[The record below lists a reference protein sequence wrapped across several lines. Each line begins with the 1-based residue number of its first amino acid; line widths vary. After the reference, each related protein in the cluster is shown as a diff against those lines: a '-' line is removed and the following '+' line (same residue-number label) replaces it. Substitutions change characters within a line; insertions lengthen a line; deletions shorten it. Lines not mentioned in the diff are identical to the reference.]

1 MAKRR
6 KLTAPSAE
14 DLSRLE
20 EEFRRETSPSPMAP
34 IAQVAAEAAREAPV
48 SDPEIRASQARDS
61 ADAQTLRDAEAAG
74 LLIREIPVEEIAAED
89 MVRDR
94 AQITREEM
102 QELELSIELNGLR
115 LPIEVYEL
123 SETDGGPERYGII
136 SGYRRYKA
144 VSGMYERWNDPRH
157 AKIKAIVREPG
168 SLEKAF
174 ASMVEEN
181 EIRVNLSPFER
192 GRIVSLAV
200 QMGVF
205 PSTQVAVDRMFA
217 MASKAKRSKIRS
229 FAVIFEEL
237 GDLLNFPEALSEK
250 QGLRLSAAL
259 RGGADRTLR
268 DTLGEA
274 APADSADEWD
284 VLEPIVAAFEDN
296 ARDERRGGRPSRKG
310 RAVGSPG
317 REVKTSTG
325 FTIRRDADEK
335 GFMIRV
341 GGRQVDSL
349 LMDDLVREVQRLL
362 DKPK

>member
-20 EEFRRETSPSPMAP
+20 EEFRRETSLSPMAP

-48 SDPEIRASQARDS
+48 SDPDTRASQARDS
-61 ADAQTLRDAEAAG
+61 ADAQTLREAEAAG
-74 LLIREIPVEEIAAED
+74 LLIREIPVEQIAAED

-94 AQITREEM
+94 AQITPEEM

-123 SETDGGPERYGII
+123 VDTYEGPERYGII

-144 VSGMYERWNDPRH
+144 VSGMYARWNDPRH

-174 ASMVEEN
+174 SSMVEEN

-205 PSTQVAVDRMFA
+205 KSTTEAVDRMFG

-229 FAVIFEEL
+229 FALIFEDL
-237 GDLLNFPEALSEK
+237 GDLLTYPEGLTEK

-259 RGGADRTLR
+259 RGGADRALR
-268 DTLGEA
+268 DTLADA
-274 APADSADEWD
+274 APQDTAEEWD
-284 VLEPIVAAFEDN
+284 ILEPIVTSYEEN
-296 ARDERRGGRPSRKG
+296 ARDDRRGGRPAKKAPAQ
-310 RAVGSPG
+310 RAPG
-317 REVKTSTG
+317 REVKTGTG
-325 FTIRRDADEK
+325 FTIRRDSDEK
-335 GFMIRV
+335 GYMIRI
-341 GGRQVDSL
+341 GGRRVDAML
-349 LMDDLVREVQRLL
+349 VDDIVREVQRLL